1 MKINIDDYPEIKDC
15 INEVLSKGG
24 VIELKSERNGIAAVQ
39 IKREL
44 LDKKAYTE
52 AH

>member
-1 MKINIDDYPEIKDC
+1 MKINIDDYPELREC
-15 INEVLSKGG
+15 INEILSKGG
-24 VIELKSERNGIAAVQ
+24 AIELKSERNGIAAVQ

-44 LDKKAYTE
+44 LQKEAYTE